1 MDLIFS
7 CRFNYYDVNVHH
19 PQTAAEALIQ
29 MERVQ
34 QRDRNL
40 YRFPFTPEIS
50 VHTRK
55 SHHYQPSYVVQFPQN
70 VYYRH

>member
-50 VHTRK
+50 VHNRK
-55 SHHYQPSYVVQFPQN
+55 SHHHQPSYVVQFPQN